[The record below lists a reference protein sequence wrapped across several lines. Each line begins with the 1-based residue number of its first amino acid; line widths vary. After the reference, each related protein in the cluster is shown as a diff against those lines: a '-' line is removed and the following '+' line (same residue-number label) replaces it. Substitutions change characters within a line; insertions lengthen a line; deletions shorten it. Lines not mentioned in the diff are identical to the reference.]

1 MKKDPHYADKVSDL
15 KAHFRSGG
23 TIRTLDQI
31 CAMLGYSTRAGAKG
45 FLQKLV
51 SEGLLEFHD
60 RSYSPTRL
68 MTGFPL
74 FESVRAGLPFTPQE
88 EPSGTVE
95 IDRFLIDHPN
105 STFLVRVKGDS
116 MKDAGI
122 LQGDIVAIDR
132 SREAKNGDI
141 VIASLEGDVTIK
153 YLDLTGASPRLLP
166 ANTEYSPIA
175 LEADSQILGV
185 VVGSVRKYV

>member
-1 MKKDPHYADKVSDL
+1 MKKDPKYGEKIAEL
-15 KAHFRSGG
+15 KAHFRVGG

-31 CAMLGYSTRAGAKG
+31 RAMFGYSTRAGAKG

-51 SEGLLEFHD
+51 SDGLLEFEN
-60 RSYSPTRL
+60 RSYSPTAL

-88 EPSGTVE
+88 EPSGAVE
-95 IDRFLIDHPN
+95 IDRYLIDHPN

-122 LQGDIVAIDR
+122 LQGDIVAVDR

-166 ANTEYSPIA
+166 ANETYPPIVLA
-175 LEADSQILGV
+175 ADSQILGV
-185 VVGSVRKYV
+185 VVGSVRKYA